1 MVSSSFWERMSR
13 EQRRAERKVLTVCKS
28 RIKDWNIMSSPLVWP
43 SYDVYFIDGFK
54 LTLICYKSIAYIF
67 LIIIVLAIFVSIEPL
82 FIPSKSQNSS
92 RYNCDRCNLE
102 FRCHCTHPSTNKSCL
117 VSYSSFSVF
126 DSLSAC
132 TSIEVLLV
140 SLEIVLDV
148 STTHVFAKLGTLCIR
163 PWGA

>member
-13 EQRRAERKVLTVCKS
+13 ELRRAEIKVLTVCKS
-28 RIKDWNIMSSPLVWP
+28 RIKDWNIMSSPLVLP

-54 LTLICYKSIAYIF
+54 LTLMCYKSIACIF

-82 FIPSKSQNSS
+82 IIHSKSQHCS
-92 RYNCDRCNLE
+92 RYNWDCCNLE
-102 FRCHCTHPSTNKSCL
+102 FGCHCTHPSANKSCL
-117 VSYSSFSVF
+117 VGYSSFSVF

-132 TSIEVLLV
+132 TSIEILLV

-148 STTHVFAKLGTLCIR
+148 STTHIFAKLGTLCIR